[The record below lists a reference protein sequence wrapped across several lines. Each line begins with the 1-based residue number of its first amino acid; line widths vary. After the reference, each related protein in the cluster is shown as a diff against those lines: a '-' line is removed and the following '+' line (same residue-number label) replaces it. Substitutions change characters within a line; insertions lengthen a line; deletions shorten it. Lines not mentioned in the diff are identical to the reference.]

1 MKISNWH
8 AKYYCGCLHTLR
20 KTTLIT
26 LKWDLVLGL
35 WKSELKDTLA
45 FWSLQKNAWLAELQ
59 FNSVRVVSSS
69 WKTGHG
75 GVQKATLWC
84 SGSRVRTEWSYFKDI
99 LSLSITCFLQPRLTF
114 QSPSPL
120 KTSPPSGDKA
130 SPMMHPQILTQ
141 KCSGTDLPGSWHTY
155 QWRQRNI
162 VMGCLQAKEPG
173 SMTRL
178 SSKLWGPG
186 MLLVIF
192 LWVLRAW
199 PYLGIW
205 LFVWLPQ
212 MPYSCTRKLSWHP
225 WLFQKLQSWFWSP
238 KDFKNLRHLQLGT
251 RGMPLSPRDTA
262 HAWISLFLY
271 KEQQAG
277 SHGVS
282 RLCNPLGCSRSL
294 DEASLRCLHFGCP
307 WFQSQAKQAE
317 LVTLAAGAPGG

>member
-1 MKISNWH
+1 MEDRARWSTESHIMVFRKQS
-8 AKYYCGCLHTLR
+8 KTRVVLLQRHTLTLNNSLPS
-20 KTTLIT
+20 TTPHF
-26 LKWDLVLGL
+26 
-35 WKSELKDTLA
+35 S
-45 FWSLQKNAWLAELQ
+45 
-59 FNSVRVVSSS
+59 
-69 WKTGHG
+69 
-75 GVQKATLWC
+75 
-84 SGSRVRTEWSYFKDI
+84 
-99 LSLSITCFLQPRLTF
+99 
-114 QSPSPL
+114 SPSPL

-173 SMTRL
+173 SMARL

-199 PYLGIW
+199 PYLGTW

-262 HAWISLFLY
+262 HA
-271 KEQQAG
+271 
-277 SHGVS
+277 
-282 RLCNPLGCSRSL
+282 
-294 DEASLRCLHFGCP
+294 
-307 WFQSQAKQAE
+307 
-317 LVTLAAGAPGG
+317 